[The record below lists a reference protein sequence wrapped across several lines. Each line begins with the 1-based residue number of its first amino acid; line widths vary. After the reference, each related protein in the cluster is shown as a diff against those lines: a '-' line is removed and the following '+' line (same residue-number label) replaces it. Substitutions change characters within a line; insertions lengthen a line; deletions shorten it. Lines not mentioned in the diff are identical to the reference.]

1 MHLDKDT
8 LLALTQNSAQKYVM
22 RIKGVEYSPKEI
34 QLSYVETPVSRPTT
48 RGGVYFSDKMG
59 FKIKVNLADTGL
71 SSSLSKMMLGPNADF
86 EQIQFLTQLNVGGT
100 TKKLKIFANLVNYV
114 QKSDGLELNL
124 MVVGTES
131 TN

>member
-8 LLALTQNSAQKYVM
+8 LLELMQNSAQKYVL
-22 RIKGVEYSPKEI
+22 RIKNAEYFPKEI
-34 QLSYVETPVSRPTT
+34 RLSYVETPVSKPTT

-59 FKIKVNLADTGL
+59 FKIMVKLADTSL
-71 SSSLSKMMLGPNADF
+71 ANSLSKMMLGPNTDF
-86 EQIQFLTQLNVGGT
+86 EQIQFLTQLTAGET
-100 TKKLKIFANLVNYV
+100 TKVFKIFANLVNYV
-114 QKSDGLELNL
+114 QKSDCLELNL

>member
-1 MHLDKDT
+1 MYLDKDA
-8 LLALTQNSAQKYVM
+8 LLVLTQNASQKYVM
-22 RIKGVEYSPKEI
+22 KIKATEYSPKEI

-59 FKIKVNLADTGL
+59 FKIKAKLADTGL
-71 SSSLSKMMLGPNADF
+71 SSLLSKMMLGPNTDF
-86 EQIQFLTQLNVGGT
+86 EQIQFLTQLNVSGT

-131 TN
+131 AN

>member
-1 MHLDKDT
+1 MNLDKDA
-8 LLALTQNSAQKYVM
+8 LFALTQNSSQKYVM
-22 RIKGVEYSPKEI
+22 RIKDAEYSPKEI

-59 FKIKVNLADTGL
+59 FKIKAKLADASL

-86 EQIQFLTQLNVGGT
+86 EQIQFLTQLSVGET
-100 TKKLKIFANLVNYV
+100 TKELKIITNLVNYV

-124 MVVGTES
+124 MVIGTES
-131 TN
+131 AN